1 MRFVKWISLFF
12 VDALLFFCIGFY
24 YGFKTEGFF
33 YPGEK
38 PISDYQS
45 PHIITP
51 DTSADQAVSV
61 EEKRLDKDT
70 KYVVKT
76 ICLPNTEMS
85 NQVFDLPYEYIGMDR
100 QTFLMAIEN
109 LTISPPESEKEN
121 GFVSAFVES
130 YSPER
135 VKVTMYYE
143 PQKSEYHLALYDNQ
157 VVVFEEDM
165 STIYM
170 RTGIYVDDLSE
181 ETRLELING
190 ILLHSEEELYKFL
203 EAYSS

>member
-33 YPGEK
+33 YPGEQ
-38 PISDYQS
+38 PLSDYQS

-51 DTSADQAVSV
+51 DTSADIAVSI
-61 EEKRLDKDT
+61 EEKRLNADT

-109 LTISPPESEKEN
+109 LAISPPAAEKEN
-121 GFVSAFVES
+121 GFISAYVES

-143 PQKSEYHLALYDNQ
+143 PQETNFYLAIFDNQ
-157 VVVFEEDM
+157 VVVYEEDM

-190 ILLHSEEELYKFL
+190 ILLHSEEDLYKFL